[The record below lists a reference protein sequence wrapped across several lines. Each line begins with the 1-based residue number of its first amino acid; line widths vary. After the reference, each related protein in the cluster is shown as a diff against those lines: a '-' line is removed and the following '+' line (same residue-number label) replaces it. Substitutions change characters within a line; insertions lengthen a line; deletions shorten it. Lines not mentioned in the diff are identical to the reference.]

1 MSYNVE
7 ELQERFTELFILA
20 LSRIEFLNVGIRKKK
35 SPASVALQIFL
46 TSTLEKPEPHKMIK
60 HTQTISRQQPTN
72 FLSVFDHFVGL
83 ELEGLKSLSK
93 A

>member
-46 TSTLEKPEPHKMIK
+46 TSTL
-60 HTQTISRQQPTN
+60 
-72 FLSVFDHFVGL
+72 
-83 ELEGLKSLSK
+83 
-93 A
+93 